1 VASPTVTSLF
11 PARYHSS
18 ALRRLVGLLLTVF
31 LAAPGLAATPA
42 LAAAG
47 GSQKIDRQVALRL
60 HSGTPIKVMLIAR
73 RDLTDVIQDLHRQ
86 GFNREVKRV
95 PIVHGVSA
103 TMTAAAIQF
112 FAADPNVFR
121 IVYDAPVQ
129 LMDTAVNPSALA
141 TAYPWLDD
149 AAAVWSNPLAPMT
162 GKGIGVVVIDSGIA
176 PHPDFDSR
184 VTVNINFASTVT
196 SPADQFGHGTV
207 VAGIIGGNGSASG
220 GQYIGIAPEVTLLNL
235 RVNDGTGAAGTS
247 DIMNAILWAVINKD
261 AYNIR
266 VINLSLVSSIA
277 ESYTTSPL
285 DAAVEY
291 AWLKGVAVV
300 VAAGNLGPNSALYAP
315 ANDPYVITVGAT
327 DDAGTVTPAD
337 DSLASFSSYGITQ
350 DGFAKPDLVA
360 PGRHIISTAAAGST
374 IATTYPQYLVGTQ
387 YVQLSGTSMAA
398 PQVSGIAALYLEAH
412 PGIRPAQ
419 LKGVLRTTA
428 HGFGLLGTIPVGAG
442 AGYADAAVAI
452 AYNGT
457 IGNVNAGLSP
467 NNYLK
472 VLFMTVNQLIA
483 GTTVSWDSVSWDS
496 ISWGSVS
503 WGDINWAA
511 VSWGS

>member
-1 VASPTVTSLF
+1 MTSPF
-11 PARYHSS
+11 PVRYRSS
-18 ALRRLVGLLLTVF
+18 ALYRLVGMLLAAL
-31 LAAPGLAATPA
+31 LAAPGLGATPA
-42 LAAAG
+42 LAAVG
-47 GSQKIDRQVALRL
+47 GSQKVDRQVALRL
-60 HSGTPIKVMLIAR
+60 NSGTPIKVMLIAR
-73 RDLTDVIQDLHRQ
+73 GDLQDLVQDLHHQ
-86 GFNREVKRV
+86 GFKDVKRV

-121 IVYDAPVQ
+121 IVYDAPVR
-129 LMDTAVNPSALA
+129 LMDTAVNPIALA
-141 TAYPWLDD
+141 TAYPWTDD
-149 AAAVWSNPLAPMT
+149 AVALWSNALAPLT
-162 GKGIGVVVIDSGIA
+162 GKGIGVAVIDSGIA
-176 PHPDFDSR
+176 PLPDFDSR
-184 VTVNINFASTVT
+184 VTVNLNFASTVT
-196 SPADQFGHGTV
+196 SPADGFGHGTA
-207 VAGIIGGNGSASG
+207 VAGIIGGNGTASG
-220 GQYIGIAPEVTLLNL
+220 GKYIGIAPEVTLLNL
-235 RVNDGTGAAGTS
+235 RVNDATGAAATS

-261 AYNIR
+261 TYNIR

-291 AWLKGVAVV
+291 AWLKGIAVV

-337 DSLASFSSYGITQ
+337 DSMASFSSYGITQ

-374 IATTYPQYLVGTQ
+374 IATTYPQYLVGAQ

-412 PGIRPAQ
+412 QGVRPGQ

-428 HGFGLLGTIPVGAG
+428 HGFGPLGAVPVGAG
-442 AGYADAAVAI
+442 AGYADAAAAI
-452 AYNGT
+452 AYSGT
-457 IGNVNAGLSP
+457 IGNLDGGLSP

-472 VLFMTVNQLIA
+472 VMYMTVNQIPA
-483 GTTVSWDSVSWDS
+483 GTAVSWGSVSWDSV
-496 ISWGSVS
+496 SWGSVS

>member
-1 VASPTVTSLF
+1 MTSLF
-11 PARYHSS
+11 LARYRSS
-18 ALRRLVGLLLTVF
+18 ARSRLAGILF
-31 LAAPGLAATPA
+31 AFILAAPGLAATPT
-42 LAAAG
+42 LAAADPG
-47 GSQKIDRQVALRL
+47 QKIDRQVALRMQQ
-60 HSGTPIKVMLIAR
+60 GTPFNVMLIAR
-73 RDLTDVIQDLHRQ
+73 GDLNDVIRDLHKQ
-86 GFNREVKRV
+86 GIKRV
-95 PIVHGVSA
+95 ERVLIVHAVRTTLTPAG
-103 TMTAAAIQF
+103 IQF

-121 IVYDAPVQ
+121 IIYDAPVR
-129 LMDTAVNPSALA
+129 LMDTAVNPIALA
-141 TAYPWLDD
+141 TAYPWADD
-149 AAAVWSNPLAPMT
+149 AVALWSNPLAPLT
-162 GKGIGVVVIDSGIA
+162 GKGIGVAVIDSGVA
-176 PHPDFDSR
+176 SHPDFGNR
-184 VTVNINFASTVT
+184 VTVNIDFASTAT
-196 SPADQFGHGTV
+196 SPNDQFGHGTA
-207 VAGIIGGNGSASG
+207 VAGIIGGNGTASG

-235 RVNDGTGAAGTS
+235 RANDATGAAGTS
-247 DIMNAILWAVINKD
+247 DIMNAILWAVVNKD
-261 AYNIR
+261 TYNIR

-291 AWLKGVAVV
+291 AWLKGIAVV

-374 IATTYPQYLVGTQ
+374 IATTYPQLLVGTQ

-412 PGIRPAQ
+412 QGIRPGQ
-419 LKGVLRTTA
+419 LKGVLTTTA
-428 HGFGLLGTIPVGAG
+428 HGFGLLGTVPAGAG
-442 AGYADAAVAI
+442 AGYADAASAI

-457 IGNVNAGLSP
+457 IGNVNGGLSP

-472 VLFMTVNQLIA
+472 VMFITVNQLPA
-483 GTTVSWDSVSWDS
+483 GTTVSWGSVSWDS
-496 ISWGSVS
+496 VSWGSVS

>member
-1 VASPTVTSLF
+1 MTSLF
-11 PARYHSS
+11 LARYRSS
-18 ALRRLVGLLLTVF
+18 ALRSLVATLLACL

-42 LAAAG
+42 FAAAG
-47 GSQKIDRQVALRL
+47 GSQKVDPQVAARL

-73 RDLTDVIQDLHRQ
+73 GDLTDVVQDLHRQ
-86 GFNREVKRV
+86 GFKEVRRV

-121 IVYDAPVQ
+121 IVYDAPVR
-129 LMDTAVNPSALA
+129 LMDTAVSPSALA
-141 TAYPWLDD
+141 TAYPWVDD
-149 AAAVWSNPLAPMT
+149 AVGLWSNPMAPLT
-162 GKGIGVVVIDSGIA
+162 GKGVGVAVIDSGISA
-176 PHPDFDSR
+176 HPDFDNR
-184 VTVNINFASTVT
+184 VTVNMNFASTAT
-196 SPADQFGHGTV
+196 SPADDFGHGTA
-207 VAGIIGGNGSASG
+207 VAGIVGGNGTAGS

-235 RVNDGTGAAGTS
+235 RVNDATGAAGTS
-247 DIMNAILWAVINKD
+247 DIMNAILWAVVNRD
-261 AYNIR
+261 TYNIR
-266 VINLSLVSSIA
+266 IINLSLVSSIA

-291 AWLKGVAVV
+291 AWLKGIAVV

-337 DSLASFSSYGITQ
+337 DSLASFSSSGITQ

-360 PGRHIISTAAAGST
+360 PGRHIISTIAAGST

-387 YVQLSGTSMAA
+387 YMQLSGTSMAA
-398 PQVSGIAALYLEAH
+398 PQVAGMAALYLEAH
-412 PGIRPAQ
+412 PGIRPGQ
-419 LKGVLRTTA
+419 LKGVLTTTA
-428 HGFGLLGTIPVGAG
+428 HGFGLLGAVPAGAG
-442 AGYADAAVAI
+442 AGYADAAAAI

-457 IGNVNAGLSP
+457 IGNVNGGLIP

-472 VLFMTVNQLIA
+472 VMFMTVNKLPA
-483 GTTVSWDSVSWDS
+483 GNTVSWDSVSWDS
-496 ISWGSVS
+496 VSWGSVS
-503 WGDINWAA
+503 WGDILWNA

>member
-1 VASPTVTSLF
+1 MTTPFL
-11 PARYHSS
+11 ARYRSS
-18 ALRRLVGLLLTVF
+18 ALRRLVATLLAGL

-47 GSQKIDRQVALRL
+47 GNQKIDPHVALRL
-60 HSGTPIKVMLIAR
+60 NSGAPIKVMLIAR
-73 RDLTDVIQDLHRQ
+73 GDLTDVVQDLHHQ
-86 GFNREVKRV
+86 GFKEVKRV

-103 TMTAAAIQF
+103 TMSAAAIQF

-121 IVYDAPVQ
+121 IVYDAPVR
-129 LMDTAVNPSALA
+129 LMDTAVNPIALA
-141 TAYPWLDD
+141 TAYPWVDD
-149 AAAVWSNPLAPMT
+149 AVGIWSNPLAPMT
-162 GKGIGVVVIDSGIA
+162 GQGIGVAVIDSGIA

-184 VTVNINFASTVT
+184 VAVNLNFASTVT
-196 SPADQFGHGTV
+196 SPADQFGHGTA

-235 RVNDGTGAAGTS
+235 RVNDATGAAGTS
-247 DIMNAILWAVINKD
+247 DIMNAILWAVVNKD
-261 AYNIR
+261 TYNIR

-291 AWLKGVAVV
+291 AWLKGIAVV

-315 ANDPYVITVGAT
+315 ANDPYVITVGAS

-337 DSLASFSSYGITQ
+337 DSLASFSSYGVTQ

-374 IATTYPQYLVGTQ
+374 IATTYSQYLVGTR

-398 PQVSGIAALYLEAH
+398 PQVSAIAALYLEAH
-412 PGIRPAQ
+412 PGIRPGQ
-419 LKGVLRTTA
+419 LKGVLTTTA
-428 HGFGLLGTIPVGAG
+428 HGFGLLGAVPAGAG
-442 AGYADAAVAI
+442 AGSADAASAI

-457 IGNVNAGLSP
+457 IGNVNGGLRP

-472 VLFMTVNQLIA
+472 VMYMTVHQLLA
-483 GTTVSWDSVSWDS
+483 ETTVSWDSVSWDS
-496 ISWGSVS
+496 VSWGSVS
-503 WGDINWAA
+503 WGDINWSA

>member
-1 VASPTVTSLF
+1 MTSLF
-11 PARYHSS
+11 LARYRSS
-18 ALRRLVGLLLTVF
+18 ALRSLVATLLACL

-42 LAAAG
+42 FAAAG
-47 GSQKIDRQVALRL
+47 GSQKVDPQVAARL

-73 RDLTDVIQDLHRQ
+73 GDLTDVVQDLHRQ
-86 GFNREVKRV
+86 GFKEVRRV

-121 IVYDAPVQ
+121 IVYDAPVR
-129 LMDTAVNPSALA
+129 LMDTAFNPTALA
-141 TAYPWLDD
+141 TAYPWVDD
-149 AAAVWSNPLAPMT
+149 AVALWSNPLAPMT
-162 GKGIGVVVIDSGIA
+162 GKGIGVAVIDSGIA
-176 PHPDFDSR
+176 AHADLDNR
-184 VTVNINFASTVT
+184 VTVNLNFASTAT
-196 SPADQFGHGTV
+196 SPVDGFGHGTA
-207 VAGIIGGNGSASG
+207 VAGIIGGNGSASS
-220 GQYIGIAPEVTLLNL
+220 GQFIGIAPEVTLINL
-235 RVNDGTGAAGTS
+235 RVNDATGAAGTS
-247 DIMNAILWAVINKD
+247 DIMNAILWAVVNKD
-261 AYNIR
+261 TYNIR
-266 VINLSLVSSIA
+266 IINLSLVSSIA

-291 AWLKGVAVV
+291 AWLKGIAVV

-327 DDAGTVTPAD
+327 DDAGTAAVAD

-360 PGRHIISTAAAGST
+360 PGRHIITTAAAGST
-374 IATTYPQYLVGTQ
+374 IATTYPQLLVGTQ

-398 PQVSGIAALYLEAH
+398 PQVCGIAALYLEAH
-412 PGIRPAQ
+412 QGIRPGQ
-419 LKGVLRTTA
+419 LKGVLTTTA
-428 HGFGLLGTIPVGAG
+428 HGFGPLGTVPVGAG

-457 IGNVNAGLSP
+457 IGNLDGGLSP

-472 VLFMTVNQLIA
+472 VMYMTVNQLPA
-483 GTTVSWDSVSWDS
+483 GTTVSWGSVSWGS
-496 ISWGSVS
+496 VSWGSVS
-503 WGDINWAA
+503 WGDILWNA